1 MAAIALP
8 PVRDPSDRLGVTLL
22 VAIVVHAVV
31 ILGVTFAPRERPRES
46 ANTLDVVLVQSASEE
61 VPDEAD
67 FLGQANQVGGGES
80 ESVERPTTP
89 LPAPLRSQ
97 RAEIVAAARPHRP
110 APPAAI
116 DQRRSAAPVE
126 RPDAP
131 APAKPTARALHAQ
144 RAPAQHRVYTKPTPI
159 PAPKSRPEPKPDAV
173 VKPDA
178 SPAPPA
184 TRVAQRAPKPA
195 VRPEPTAPPQ
205 PTQTVDAAT
214 LVSRSLAM
222 ASLSAQI
229 DQKLQAYAKRPR
241 RHWITASTREHA
253 YASYMEAWRLKVERI
268 GNLNYP
274 DEARRRKLSGNLLL
288 DVALNPDGTV
298 NEIVLRRSSGH
309 KVLDDAAVRIVKLA
323 APFAIFSGNFAK
335 GAASLTMRTA
345 ASSSTLWPEERRR
358 TISFTVPSGLS
369 ATSRSRLPESLRR
382 RASSG

>member
-1 MAAIALP
+1 MAAIVLR
-8 PVRDPSDRLGVTLL
+8 PVREPSDRLGVTLL

-31 ILGVTFAPRERPRES
+31 ILGVTFAPHERPRDN

-61 VPDEAD
+61 APEDAD

-80 ESVERPTTP
+80 EAVERPTTP

-97 RAEIVAAARPHRP
+97 RAEIVAAARPQRP
-110 APPAAI
+110 ATPQAI
-116 DQRRSAAPVE
+116 DQRRSAAPAE
-126 RPDAP
+126 RLDTP
-131 APAKPTARALHAQ
+131 APAKPTARALLAQ
-144 RAPAQHRVYTKPTPI
+144 RAPAQHRVYTAPTPV
-159 PAPKSRPEPKPDAV
+159 PAPKARPQPKPDAV
-173 VKPDA
+173 VEPEA
-178 SPAPPA
+178 PPAPPA
-184 TRVAQRAPKPA
+184 TRVAERAPEPA
-195 VRPEPTAPPQ
+195 VRPEPATPPQ

-298 NEIVLRRSSGH
+298 NEIILRRSSGH

-323 APFAIFSGNFAK
+323 APFAKFPEKIARQVDILHIQRTWRFSTTNKFMGN
-335 GAASLTMRTA
+335 
-345 ASSSTLWPEERRR
+345 
-358 TISFTVPSGLS
+358 
-369 ATSRSRLPESLRR
+369 
-382 RASSG
+382 